1 MDHAIQGL
9 MDSAMNNIKAM
20 VDVDTVVGDSVTCD
34 DGTIIIPISS
44 VCFGFGAGGS
54 DFAPKAG
61 SAVSEKMFGGGCG
74 GGANVKPAGFLIVS
88 NGNVRY
94 LPVSGS
100 ASAFDK
106 LVDLMPGMIDKVNK
120 VISGRKTKKQENQKE
135 AEKIEIID

>member
-54 DFAPKAG
+54 DFAPKSG

-94 LPVSGS
+94 LPVVGNS
-100 ASAFDK
+100 SAFDK
-106 LVDLMPGMIDKVNK
+106 LVDLMPEMIDKVNK
-120 VISGRKTKKQENQKE
+120 AISGHKAKKQEKQKE